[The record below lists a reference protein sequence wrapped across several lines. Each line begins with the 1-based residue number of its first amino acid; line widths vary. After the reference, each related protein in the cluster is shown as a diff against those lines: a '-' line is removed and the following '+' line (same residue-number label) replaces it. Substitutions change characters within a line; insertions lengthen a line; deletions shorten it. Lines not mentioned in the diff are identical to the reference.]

1 MAEPT
6 PRQVLR
12 KIDDMISGKA
22 NKDVQSYKIEDREMS
37 RMTIAELMHWKTVY
51 TNLVLAE
58 QGQLFGEVTVE

>member
-6 PRQVLR
+6 PRQILR